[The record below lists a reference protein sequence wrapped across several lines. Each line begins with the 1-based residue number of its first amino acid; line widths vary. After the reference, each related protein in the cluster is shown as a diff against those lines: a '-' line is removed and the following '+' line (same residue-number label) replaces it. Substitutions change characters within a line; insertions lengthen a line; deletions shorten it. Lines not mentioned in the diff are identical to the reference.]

1 MSRVESVSNDRH
13 TFCHKRAAFAVS
25 EENGLCCLL
34 KPTKGYFHAVDMLPQ
49 LFLHPDSIQV
59 FVSCARKSGRIT
71 SNRNR
76 QKNLGS
82 CCKNVQHSKM
92 ILEQLW
98 LSFDN
103 HIQLSRTLLYSSGK
117 IKGWS
122 MVLKRKEDIHH
133 KLEGHKFISVFS
145 PRTYHTRYIKFDWLT
160 DWLIDWLIGWLVET
174 KRYLTFIVMPHWY
187 LHVFRGSFS
196 VKTRSEREVF
206 SLASFRIKEKPSRYL
221 NVWFSSHFRMQP

>member
-13 TFCHKRAAFAVS
+13 TFCHKQAAFSVS
-25 EENGLCCLL
+25 EKNGLCCLP
-34 KPTKGYFHAVDMLPQ
+34 KSTKGYFHAVDILPQ

-59 FVSCARKSGRIT
+59 FVSCAGKSGRIT

-76 QKNLGS
+76 QKILGS

-122 MVLKRKEDIHH
+122 MVLKRKEDIHY

-145 PRTYHTRYIKFDWLT
+145 LRTCHPRYIKFDWLT
-160 DWLIDWLIGWLVET
+160 DWLIGWLIDW
-174 KRYLTFIVMPHWY
+174 
-187 LHVFRGSFS
+187 
-196 VKTRSEREVF
+196 
-206 SLASFRIKEKPSRYL
+206 
-221 NVWFSSHFRMQP
+221 N